1 MATIRCKSSLFVK
14 FVESTYESFKDKLRN
29 PFYGTLVI
37 VWVIRNREFIY
48 KVFFHEKLT
57 SDARLEI
64 IRGHFLNW
72 NSLLSF
78 LGTVL
83 ISLGLMTLIYASL
96 NLSRLIVQASEK
108 TLKPLI
114 LRLFDKT
121 SIVSRTDYLAMEKD
135 RDYFQKKYSEERLD
149 RIELQRE
156 LDKKVENISVDGGE
170 IPNTSE
176 FEREKDLK
184 RYFAQWSFELKNAF
198 GTLIDNVNNDTDAF
212 DIDEYLRNDIAQ
224 FRSKNLIKR
233 MDGGVK
239 QRYEFTDFGKKVRDY
254 FVQNNL

>member
-14 FVESTYESFKDKLRN
+14 FVESNYESFKDKLRN

-135 RDYFQKKYSEERLD
+135 RDYFQKKYS
-149 RIELQRE
+149 
-156 LDKKVENISVDGGE
+156 
-170 IPNTSE
+170 
-176 FEREKDLK
+176 
-184 RYFAQWSFELKNAF
+184 
-198 GTLIDNVNNDTDAF
+198 
-212 DIDEYLRNDIAQ
+212 
-224 FRSKNLIKR
+224 R
-233 MDGGVK
+233 MSI
-239 QRYEFTDFGKKVRDY
+239 F
-254 FVQNNL
+254 